1 MKLKTIIIFF
11 IVFLIAV
18 LQNNRLIEFN
28 FLWMKF
34 ILPLWLILGLVTIIG
49 FTTGL
54 LLMSRNNS
62 GTDSESNSNK
72 NIQDEEYLK

>member
-62 GTDSESNSNK
+62 GTESESNSNK

>member
-1 MKLKTIIIFF
+1 MKLKIILIFF

-34 ILPLWLILGLVTIIG
+34 ILPLWLILSLVTSIG

-62 GTDSESNSNK
+62 GTDSESKSNK
-72 NIQDEEYLK
+72 NILDEEYLK